1 MVNLGIRIVDDS
13 FCSVVDMNV
22 YSFFLRAVG
31 CPKYGGSRGPDGVPT
46 TIVVVEANRAVGF
59 CEDLAWGYWSCNGF
73 KGIDTIA
80 VLLHVLSRPQ
90 FAQKCLRCCRRC
102 NVDFGDVRVAK
113 EFRLVAIEGRNS
125 VKVAVYNLLHA
136 RVRS

>member
-59 CEDLAWGYWSCNGF
+59 CEDFGLGILVVQWLQGRRHNRGLAPRAISTTVCAEVLTMRCSS
-73 KGIDTIA
+73 KVPEVQMRIA
-80 VLLHVLSRPQ
+80 
-90 FAQKCLRCCRRC
+90 AM
-102 NVDFGDVRVAK
+102 
-113 EFRLVAIEGRNS
+113 
-125 VKVAVYNLLHA
+125 
-136 RVRS
+136 